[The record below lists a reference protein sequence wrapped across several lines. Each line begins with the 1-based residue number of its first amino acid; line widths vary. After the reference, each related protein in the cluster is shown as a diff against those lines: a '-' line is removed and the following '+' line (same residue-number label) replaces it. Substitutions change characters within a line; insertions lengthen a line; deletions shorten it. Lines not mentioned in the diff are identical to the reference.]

1 MTARDSSPI
10 AAVLASMAAR
20 QQRAYADLIDHTAN
34 CGACNRQPLCD
45 KGRALWNIWKGR
57 DQ

>member
-1 MTARDSSPI
+1 MSDDSSPI

-20 QQRAYADLIDHTAN
+20 QQLAYVDLLKHTAEP
-34 CGACNRQPLCD
+34 CPACNASPLCD
-45 KGRALWNIWKGR
+45 EGRRLWNIWKGR